1 MYTFE
6 QAKQLMQKYVD
17 FQNNVFLWT
26 DNIKTNIIILD
37 KFTEEHPFGWVFY
50 WQEKNLKKDNSNFV
64 VGNGPIII
72 EKETLD
78 MYTMMT
84 ALPVKENI
92 EIYLENK
99 NKLAK
104 LTMDEYGN
112 FDVVNI

>member
-26 DNIKTNIIILD
+26 DNIKTNIVILD
-37 KFTEEHPFGWVFY
+37 KFTEEHSFGWVFY
-50 WQEKNLKKDNSNFV
+50 WQEKDLKKDNSNFV

-72 EKETLD
+72 EKDTLD
-78 MYTMMT
+78 MYAMI
-84 ALPVKENI
+84 PVNENI
-92 EIYLENK
+92 EIYLQDK

-104 LTMDEYGN
+104 LAIDEYGN